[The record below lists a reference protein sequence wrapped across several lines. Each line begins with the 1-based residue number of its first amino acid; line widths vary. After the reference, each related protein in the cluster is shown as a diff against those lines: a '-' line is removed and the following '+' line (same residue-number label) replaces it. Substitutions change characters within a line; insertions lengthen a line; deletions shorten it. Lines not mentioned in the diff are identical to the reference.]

1 MPFAH
6 LTFHRSDP
14 IQSNPIQSNP
24 TPHPNPPARP
34 DIVYGPLV
42 NGTTT
47 VLFESVPTYPNH
59 CRYWDLIQRHK
70 VTQFYT
76 APTAIRALM
85 RFGTEDIA
93 TFDRSTLRVLGSVGE
108 PINPEAW
115 KVRKGRRRR
124 RKEGGKEGRVGMG
137 RTDLS

>member
-1 MPFAH
+1 M
-6 LTFHRSDP
+6 
-14 IQSNPIQSNP
+14 
-24 TPHPNPPARP
+24 
-34 DIVYGPLV
+34 YGPLV
-42 NGTTT
+42 NGATT

-93 TFDRSTLRVLGSVGE
+93 AFDRSTLRVLGSVGE

-115 KVRKGRRRR
+115 KVR
-124 RKEGGKEGRVGMG
+124 EPSIE
-137 RTDLS
+137 LSFPSHDRQTPRLASPRSVN